1 MNLTFIKERTLMK
14 RYVKASIQKGTLD
27 NGVRVW
33 TEEYPCYAD
42 LIATFSSMDGDQKF
56 EAVFEAQSALSDL
69 SKALGAFE
77 GRVVTI
83 EYDYGE
89 PFYCVEA
96 PGGWYHY
103 DVIDHEGFYL
113 KNLEFES
120 GDEQGASLDRYL
132 NENF

>member
-1 MNLTFIKERTLMK
+1 MK
-14 RYVKASIQKGTLD
+14 RYVKASIEKGTLD
-27 NGVRVW
+27 NGMRVW

-42 LIATFSSMDGDQKF
+42 LVATFSSMNGEEKF
-56 EAVFEAQSALSDL
+56 NALFEAQSALSNI

-96 PGGWYHY
+96 PSGWYHY
-103 DVIDHEGFYL
+103 DVTNHEGFYL
-113 KNLEFES
+113 KDFES
-120 GDEQGASLDRYL
+120 APGDGDGDLLNKYL

>member
-1 MNLTFIKERTLMK
+1 MK
-14 RYVKASIQKGTLD
+14 RYVKASIEKGTLD
-27 NGVRVW
+27 NGMRVW

-42 LIATFSSMDGDQKF
+42 LVATFSSMNGEEKF
-56 EAVFEAQSALSDL
+56 NALFEAQSALSNI

-96 PGGWYHY
+96 PSGWYHY
-103 DVIDHEGFYL
+103 DVMNHEGFYL
-113 KNLEFES
+113 KDFES
-120 GDEQGASLDRYL
+120 VPGDGDGDLLNKYL